1 MFQLLNV
8 PIKASN
14 VGLFLVLLW
23 TAPIVPKDT
32 TLAQNSPSVKP
43 MSLTSFRGCRKV
55 VGVSGAAWFRSEREI
70 SIARR
75 LYRTV
80 ANINSPQQLGR
91 NKPLAVICKIA
102 EPGEPPRF
110 SQLQLS
116 LAFNDEQRT
125 IRGGSIRVSVYS
137 NGNFKES
144 KIITFGT
151 PTNWVVDIQGTEDL
165 GLEFD
170 CLNPTDGTYWGDR
183 PSNSCP
189 TLFFLDDTIQ

>member
-1 MFQLLNV
+1 M
-8 PIKASN
+8 KASY
-14 VGLFLVLLW
+14 VSLFFVFLW
-23 TAPIVPKDT
+23 TVPFVLKDT
-32 TLAQNSPSVKP
+32 TLAQNLDSVQP
-43 MSLTSFRGCRKV
+43 IYLTSFRGCRKT
-55 VGVSGAAWFRSEREI
+55 VGVSGAAWFRSQREI
-70 SIARR
+70 SIGRR

-116 LAFNDEQRT
+116 LGFNDEQRRT
-125 IRGGSIRVSVYS
+125 TGGSIRVSVYS

-144 KIITFGT
+144 KIIIFGT

-170 CLNPTDGTYWGDR
+170 CLNPTDGTYWGDK
-183 PSNSCP
+183 PSNICP
-189 TLFFLDDTIQ
+189 TLYFLDDTIQ